1 MADLKLLTEKVIEKE
16 KVAIRQ
22 RVEEARKN
30 AEDEVQ
36 AARAKAE
43 QDKIARKQTI
53 DENAQQN
60 YTIRNN
66 TLEIQKRN
74 DVLSAKQAIL
84 SRVLEDAKVELDQI
98 NEADFKQFTKD
109 VISQFQSENKVT
121 IVLGSKTA
129 GLIDQAWLESATGSS
144 IEATLSNETVKN
156 EAGLLVQIEG
166 IEYNFLFDALIED
179 ARSEIVPIITKELFV

>member
-98 NEADFKQFTKD
+98 NEAAFKQFTKD
-109 VISQFQSENKVT
+109 VISQFQSESKVT
-121 IVLGSKTA
+121 IVLGSKTV

-144 IEATLSNETVKN
+144 IEATLSNETVQN